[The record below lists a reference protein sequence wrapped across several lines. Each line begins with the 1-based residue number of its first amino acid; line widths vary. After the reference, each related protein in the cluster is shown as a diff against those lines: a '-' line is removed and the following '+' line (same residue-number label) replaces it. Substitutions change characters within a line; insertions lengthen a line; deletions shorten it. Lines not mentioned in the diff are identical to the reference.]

1 MLGDVVKGQL
11 SAEML
16 ILITVVLAIVAIA
29 AYQLL
34 NTAKESAAKIN
45 QSASYTLDNTQPC
58 SVAGDCRCSQGKIA
72 ACEFGVCKC
81 T

>member
-1 MLGDVVKGQL
+1 MKGQL

-34 NTAKESAAKIN
+34 TQAKTAAMTVN
-45 QSASYTLDNTQPC
+45 QTASSIMEQTKPC
-58 SVAGDCRCSQGKIA
+58 QSDSDCSTVQCSSGSPKCNLGI
-72 ACEFGVCKC
+72 CECG
-81 T
+81 